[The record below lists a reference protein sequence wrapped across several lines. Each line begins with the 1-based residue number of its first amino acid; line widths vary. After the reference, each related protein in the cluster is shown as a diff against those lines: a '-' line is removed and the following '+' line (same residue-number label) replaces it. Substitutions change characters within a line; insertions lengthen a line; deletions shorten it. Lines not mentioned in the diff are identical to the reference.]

1 MLKRLLVAA
10 TLVAFAFGALT
21 LAGCAKK
28 QEEAP
33 ADSGAGMGEATPPA
47 ETGGMDSSSMGG
59 MADSSSMM
67 SHDSTAT
74 H

>member
-10 TLVAFAFGALT
+10 TLVAFAFGAMT

-33 ADSGAGMGEATPPA
+33 ADQNMGSEPAPSGGA
-47 ETGGMDSSSMGG
+47 MDSSSM
-59 MADSSSMM
+59 ADSSMM
-67 SHDSTAT
+67 SDSTMA

>member
-10 TLVAFAFGALT
+10 TLVAFAFGAMT

-33 ADSGAGMGEATPPA
+33 ADSGAGMEQTPPPD
-47 ETGGMDSSSMGG
+47 TGMGMDTTMV
-59 MADSSSMM
+59 DTTM
-67 SHDSTAT
+67 SH
-74 H
+74 